1 MQKTDPLIRT
11 KIRLP
16 STRSSLV
23 PRPRLQEQIEQGLL
37 CPLTLVVAPAGF
49 GKTTLVASSVTDCGM
64 PVAWLSL
71 DKHDNEEARFL
82 SYIVAALQ
90 EADHTI
96 GSESAQLLEGRQNAS
111 SEKLLTCLIND
122 LDAAEAEMMLVLD
135 DYHLISSRAVHE
147 VVAFL
152 IEHCPNTLHLVIAS
166 RSDPPLSLARLRA
179 RAQVIELRAADLRFT
194 EPEAAEFLNDV
205 MGLHL
210 DVKSVAALEER
221 TEGWIAGLQMAA
233 LSMRDRK
240 DVVSFIEGF
249 SGTNRYILDYLVEEI
264 LAGQSPEIQHFL
276 LCTSILERLTAPL
289 CDAVLA
295 NQEGPEIGSDDRMA
309 RLETLVPGRSAP
321 ILEYLERANLFMV
334 SLDDERVWYR
344 YHHLFADL
352 LLARLQK
359 ALDDREIQLLHLRA
373 SEWHEQNGSTLE
385 AIHHAS
391 LASDFE
397 RIERL
402 IGQNYVEMLNR
413 GEMSGILRF
422 WMGKLSKD
430 LVYRRPWLCLYQAFS
445 HSWFGQLEEAS
456 LLLNEAEKRI
466 QSEISTADTQAML
479 GYHAYVQSRVTAM
492 QGDTQ
497 RAIGLCLTAREK
509 IPPDNLGLQIEI
521 GITLG
526 YEYFLVGD
534 FNNSNQTLR
543 EMIQAC
549 YAVGAINNPVAAY
562 AILARMYILRSRLHE
577 ANILFQTAGKLIPE
591 TGSQY
596 HGAIGL
602 VEVGIAALLCEW
614 NDIKAALVRA
624 KKGLDLL
631 PSWGKAD
638 DLCLAYSTLS
648 RIQLALGNRTEAA
661 DAIEKA
667 AQLIQTC
674 GVFSEARSTVET
686 AQLKMWL
693 ANGDQLSVEH
703 WMSSS
708 EQHFRSA
715 DPFRYEVEL
724 IHVVQARVF
733 IAHNKLEDAMRLLS
747 GLEEYAQAGGRI
759 GRLIEITILKAL
771 ALQAAGDSTQAE
783 LTLTKSLTLAKPNG
797 YRRIFLD
804 EGGPM
809 QLLLAQWLAY
819 SSPGSLRNYAIQ
831 LLSQFDS
838 EIHMILGP
846 HENAPTSGALI
857 DPLSSR
863 ELEVLRLIA
872 LGKTNPEIAQ
882 QLIVARGTVKAH
894 TASIYRKLNVGNR
907 TEAVARARQLGILS

>member
-23 PRPRLQEQIEQGLL
+23 PRTRLQEQIEQGLQR
-37 CPLTLVVAPAGF
+37 PLTLVIAPAGF
-49 GKTTLVASSVTDCGM
+49 GKTTLVASSVTGCGM
-64 PVAWLSL
+64 PIAWLSL

-82 SYIVAALQ
+82 NYIVATLQ

-96 GSESAQLLEGRQNAS
+96 GSKSAQLLDSRQNVS
-111 SEKLLTCLIND
+111 SEKLLTSLIND
-122 LDAAEAEMMLVLD
+122 LDAAEGEMMLVLD
-135 DYHLISSRAVHE
+135 DYHLISSQAIHE

-179 RAQVIELRAADLRFT
+179 RAQVVELRAADLRFT

-205 MGLHL
+205 MGLQL
-210 DVKSVAALEER
+210 DAKSVAALEER

-240 DVVSFIEGF
+240 DVAGFIEGF

-289 CDAVLA
+289 SDAVLT
-295 NQEGPEIGSDDRMA
+295 NKEGLEIDGNDRLA
-309 RLETLVPGRSAP
+309 HTEALVFSSSAS
-321 ILEYLERANLFMV
+321 ILEYLERANLFLV
-334 SLDDERVWYR
+334 CLDDERVWYR

-352 LLARLQK
+352 LRAQLQK
-359 ALDDREIQLLHLRA
+359 SVGNQGVARLHLRA
-373 SEWHEQNGSTLE
+373 SEWYEQNGSTLE

-402 IGQNYVEMLNR
+402 IEQNYIEMLNR

-422 WMGKLSKD
+422 WMGKLSKE

-445 HSWFGQLEEAS
+445 RSWFGQLEEAS
-456 LLLNEAEKRI
+456 LLLDEAEKRI
-466 QSEISTADTQAML
+466 RSEVSTPDRQAML

-497 RAIGLCLTAREK
+497 RAIALCRTAREK
-509 IPPDNLGLQIEI
+509 VSPDNLGLQIEI

-534 FNNSNQTLR
+534 FNNANTILS
-543 EMIQAC
+543 EMIRSC
-549 YAVGAINNPVAAY
+549 YSVGAINNPVAAY
-562 AILARMYILRSRLHE
+562 AILARMHILQSQLHE
-577 ANILFQTAGKLIPE
+577 ANVIFQTAAKLIPE

-596 HGAIGL
+596 QGAIGL
-602 VEVGIAALLCEW
+602 VEVGIAALLYEW
-614 NDIKAALVRA
+614 NDVKAALVRV

-631 PSWGKAD
+631 RSWGKAD
-638 DLCLAYSTLS
+638 DFCLAYSTLS
-648 RIQLALGNRTEAA
+648 RIQLALGNRTEAV
-661 DAIEKA
+661 DAVQKA
-667 AQLIQTC
+667 AQLILTC
-674 GVFSEARSTVET
+674 GVFSEARSTVEVD
-686 AQLKMWL
+686 QVKMWL
-693 ANGDQLSVEH
+693 ANGDRFAIDR
-703 WMSSS
+703 WMARL
-708 EQHFRSA
+708 EQRFGSD
-715 DPFRYEVEL
+715 DPFRYEDEL
-724 IHVVQARVF
+724 IHIMQARVF
-733 IAHNKLEDAMRLLS
+733 LAYNKLEEAISLLS
-747 GLEEYAQAGGRI
+747 CLDEHAHAGARI
-759 GRLIEITILKAL
+759 GRRIEITILKAL
-771 ALQAAGDSTQAE
+771 ALQTAGDSTHAGI
-783 LTLTKSLTLAKPNG
+783 TLTKSLTQAEPGG
-797 YRRIFLD
+797 YARIFLD
-804 EGGPM
+804 EGRPM
-809 QLLLAQWLAY
+809 QLLLTQWLAHVR
-819 SSPGSLRNYAIQ
+819 PGSVQNYALQ

-838 EIHMILGP
+838 EIPSIRGLQ
-846 HENAPTSGALI
+846 EKAATSGALF
-857 DPLSSR
+857 DPLSPR
-863 ELEVLRLIA
+863 EQEVLHLLA
-872 LGKTNPEIAQ
+872 LGKTNSEIAQ
-882 QLIVARGTVKAH
+882 QLIVARGTIKAH
-894 TASIYRKLNVGNR
+894 TASIYRKLDASNR